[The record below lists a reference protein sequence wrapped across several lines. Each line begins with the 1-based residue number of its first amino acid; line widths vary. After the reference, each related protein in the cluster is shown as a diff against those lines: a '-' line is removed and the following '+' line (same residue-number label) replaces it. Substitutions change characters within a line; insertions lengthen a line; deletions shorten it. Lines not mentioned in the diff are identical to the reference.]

1 MNALSPSDTADWT
14 PISGYNKN
22 LKGLPDTPPVSTH
35 TSASTSTTD
44 GGMQNGNRGPLNG
57 NGNPSPPSSVSRS
70 SDGNGLYAP
79 SVAGNMQ
86 DSRRAY
92 MMEEALTE
100 HYRVLKNYLAPYL
113 QNERGNSAQNR
124 ARDKLLRLT
133 AIQFE
138 ELSTDVYD
146 ELLRREDERR
156 RAEDRRRVGPG
167 APPSNVPQYLLPKQI
182 FHFKR
187 NQARQKLSTLPTD
200 RFRQLATDVFYE
212 LERRYPKFAAG
223 ERSVSRAGSIGSTR
237 GPNYPP
243 PPRTASRGAP
253 DMQRNGPLPGY
264 RNNSPFDGQSGI
276 QPGLDTPPNEYG
288 RPLPKN
294 IQSNTI
300 IPNKGMLVEDDDD
313 DEVPRDLNGRA
324 PEDNSA
330 ELKSQVSQLEQ
341 KVDELQGE
349 LLQKSNELEKIQSSS
364 QGTNSV
370 RTFNDYS
377 CIRSNLTVRSRLREK
392 GPSGRI
398 CGTTSRPR
406 SRKRRT

>member
-1 MNALSPSDTADWT
+1 MNAALSPISVDSTDWT
-14 PISGYNKN
+14 PISGYNNTNNKN

-44 GGMQNGNRGPLNG
+44 GGMQNGSRGPP

-79 SVAGNMQ
+79 SVAGSV

-92 MMEEALTE
+92 MMDEALSE

-113 QNERGNSAQNR
+113 QNERGDSRQNR
-124 ARDKLLRLT
+124 ARDKLLRLSS
-133 AIQFE
+133 IQFQ

-156 RAEDRRRVGPG
+156 RGGP
-167 APPSNVPQYLLPKQI
+167 PNNTPKYLLPKQN

-187 NQARQKLSTLPTD
+187 NQARQKLSTLPAD

-212 LERRYPKFAAG
+212 LERRYPRFAGGDRAA
-223 ERSVSRAGSIGSTR
+223 SRAGSISSTR
-237 GPNYPP
+237 GGPGFAP

-253 DMQRNGPLPGY
+253 DMQRQGPPQGFRNGP
-264 RNNSPFDGQSGI
+264 PFDGPPPGI
-276 QPGLDTPPNEYG
+276 QPGLDTPPNDYG

-294 IQSNTI
+294 LQSNTI

-313 DEVPRDLNGRA
+313 DDDDAPRGMGGA
-324 PEDNSA
+324 PDGNTA
-330 ELKSQVSQLEQ
+330 ELRSQVSQLEQ
-341 KVDELQGE
+341 KVDELQSE
-349 LLQKSNELEKIQSSS
+349 LLRKSNDLEKA
-364 QGTNSV
+364 
-370 RTFNDYS
+370 
-377 CIRSNLTVRSRLREK
+377 
-392 GPSGRI
+392 
-398 CGTTSRPR
+398 TTSNQGQI
-406 SRKRRT
+406 SVSL

>member
-1 MNALSPSDTADWT
+1 MNALSPSADTADWT

-44 GGMQNGNRGPLNG
+44 GGMQNGNRGPPNG
-57 NGNPSPPSSVSRS
+57 NGNPSPPSSISRS

-79 SVAGNMQ
+79 SVAGSVV

-133 AIQFE
+133 AIQFQ

-156 RAEDRRRVGPG
+156 RGGPG
-167 APPSNVPQYLLPKQI
+167 APQNNVPKYLLPKQT

-212 LERRYPKFAAG
+212 LERRYPKCSG
-223 ERSVSRAGSIGSTR
+223 GDRSVSRAGSIGSTR

-253 DMQRNGPLPGY
+253 DMQRQGPLPGY
-264 RNNSPFDGQSGI
+264 RNGSPFDGQSGV
-276 QPGLDTPPNEYG
+276 QPGLDTPPNDYG

-313 DEVPRDLNGRA
+313 EEAPRDLNGGA
-324 PEDNSA
+324 PEVNSA

-349 LLQKSNELEKIQSSS
+349 LLLKSNELENAQSSS
-364 QGTNSV
+364 RGMNSV
-370 RTFNDYS
+370 CIFNDPFD
-377 CIRSNLTVRSRLREK
+377 VRSQLTMH
-392 GPSGRI
+392 SH
-398 CGTTSRPR
+398 
-406 SRKRRT
+406 SRKKGLSGKACATN